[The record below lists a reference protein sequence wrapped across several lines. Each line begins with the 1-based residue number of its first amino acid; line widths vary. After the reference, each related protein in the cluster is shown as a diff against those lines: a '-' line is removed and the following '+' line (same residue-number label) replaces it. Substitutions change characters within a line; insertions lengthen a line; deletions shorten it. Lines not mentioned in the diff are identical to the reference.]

1 MLASTGQQLSSLV
14 IKVGPLIQLQ
24 KISLQN
30 SEARIPRDGKSAGF
44 LFPGQKRHF
53 AAIFLIL
60 ITRFWINCF
69 QVLFFPSI
77 QNKEPKE
84 SDQQYTFLISIEL
97 LIDDKNIST
106 SSDNNKHAIS
116 SRRGIE
122 VACKGGNGF
131 LMLIKYCN
139 LNMLNTL
146 LLHMRFCL
154 HQKSHGHQ
162 IFYQLK
168 KYCLVNKIFAR

>member
-1 MLASTGQQLSSLV
+1 MV

-106 SSDNNKHAIS
+106 SSNKNKHAIS

-122 VACKGGNGF
+122 VACKGDTRVF
-131 LMLIKYCN
+131 AA
-139 LNMLNTL
+139 
-146 LLHMRFCL
+146 
-154 HQKSHGHQ
+154 
-162 IFYQLK
+162 
-168 KYCLVNKIFAR
+168 NKIL